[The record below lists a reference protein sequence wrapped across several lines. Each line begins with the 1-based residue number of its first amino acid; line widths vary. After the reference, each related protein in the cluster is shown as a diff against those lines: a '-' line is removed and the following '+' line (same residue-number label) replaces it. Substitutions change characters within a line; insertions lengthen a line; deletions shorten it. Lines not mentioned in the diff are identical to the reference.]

1 MLFDFLI
8 SIASSKLYEE
18 LEKFIDKKA
27 LQDLIKTL
35 KQKVMEFEKINDG
48 TIIVSS
54 QFYYYINNYN
64 VLFKIMEHI
73 LQPDISELPKSI
85 FIDNMAESII
95 TYCEENGYKPKVT
108 DNSIVK
114 AFVEGIYSIVENFA
128 KNKINPKDRCLIVC
142 CKIKMDRVA
151 K

>member
-54 QFYYYINNYN
+54 QFYY
-64 VLFKIMEHI
+64 
-73 LQPDISELPKSI
+73 
-85 FIDNMAESII
+85 
-95 TYCEENGYKPKVT
+95 
-108 DNSIVK
+108 
-114 AFVEGIYSIVENFA
+114 
-128 KNKINPKDRCLIVC
+128 
-142 CKIKMDRVA
+142 
-151 K
+151 

>member
-18 LEKFIDKKA
+18 LEKFIDKKT

-73 LQPDISELPKSI
+73 LKPDISELPKSI

-128 KNKINPKDRCLIVC
+128 KNKINPKDRYLIYEQ
-142 CKIKMDRVA
+142 IA
-151 K
+151 YF

>member
-54 QFYYYINNYN
+54 QFYYYIINYN

-128 KNKINPKDRCLIVC
+128 KNKINPKDRYLIYT
-142 CKIKMDRVA
+142 IIQA
-151 K
+151 N